1 MHRSRPLLATNCS
14 PHCSKKS
21 RAVTGLRSLLA
32 SLVDYAGLFP
42 PSSLTMPQAVANYL
56 RYRSSPEAWMLGR
69 FIVPAARLDEFEEAM
84 QAQAPVPVSALA
96 GANLESDVER
106 IARARMKIDAIEI
119 KAASAQDIDAALA
132 HLPPSLTAYF
142 EVSDLA
148 LIPVIRKKGGRAK
161 IRTGGV
167 TPEAFPDAEF
177 IAAFLEKCAQTGTAF
192 KATAGL
198 HHPLRCDRPLTY
210 SKDAP
215 HGWMF
220 GFLNVFVAAVF
231 ARKGLAADQLVS
243 LLLAESAHE
252 FRFTSSE
259 IDWRGQE
266 ATQREIVSA
275 RRDFATSFGS
285 CSFEEPVEDLKSL
298 GLL

>member
-1 MHRSRPLLATNCS
+1 
-14 PHCSKKS
+14 
-21 RAVTGLRSLLA
+21 
-32 SLVDYAGLFP
+32 
-42 PSSLTMPQAVANYL
+42 MPQAVANYL

-148 LIPVIRKKGGRAK
+148 LISVIRKKGGRAK

-198 HHPLRCDRPLTY
+198 CVIRSRCDRSADAIRRTRHTASGCSDSPTY
-210 SKDAP
+210 SWRRFSRAFK
-215 HGWMF
+215 
-220 GFLNVFVAAVF
+220 
-231 ARKGLAADQLVS
+231 LAEADQLVF
-243 LLLAESAHE
+243 AHCWLNPLCRVPYSHRWE
-252 FRFTSSE
+252 L
-259 IDWRGQE
+259 DWRGQE